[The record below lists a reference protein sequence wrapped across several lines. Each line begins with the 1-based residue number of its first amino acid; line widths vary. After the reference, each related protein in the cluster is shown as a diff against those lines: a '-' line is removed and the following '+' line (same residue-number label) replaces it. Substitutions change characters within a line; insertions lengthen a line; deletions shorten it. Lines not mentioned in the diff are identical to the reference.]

1 MLRVVRTWQGRD
13 LRSEVFERARRVGQ
27 RLNLPPKAWRVS
39 RYRFEAEDLVEGRLA
54 RKPCILRVVGSD
66 ALPWRAIPLVQL
78 HLKVLIQKC
87 SILWIKTRQPG
98 LLFQGSGLWPKDYS
112 PNPDA

>member
-1 MLRVVRTWQGRD
+1 M
-13 LRSEVFERARRVGQ
+13 
-27 RLNLPPKAWRVS
+27 
-39 RYRFEAEDLVEGRLA
+39 EGRLA

-87 SILWIKTRQPG
+87 SILWIKLDNLDCYSRALDYGRRITALIQMRKIFG
-98 LLFQGSGLWPKDYS
+98 LKSIVG
-112 PNPDA
+112 